1 MHLCKA
7 TSFAGSPDM
16 GCQRLFFMIKE
27 VLMFE
32 SKKSL
37 SLLIL
42 VLFMAG
48 AGCAVATEKAAVKF
62 EPAET
67 AAKSE
72 PAKATTKP
80 AEPANVI
87 SVKGKVKGIS
97 LTAHTIAVD
106 VKNQGFLVFR
116 LNERT
121 MYKNAKSAEDIKAGE
136 SVTVSYKPIGADN
149 VAYVVKKNLVKL
161 PDGVTE
167 ISTEDV
173 LSLVNSQKGDYLLID
188 ARPVVKYKEEHIP
201 SSVSIPF
208 TQLKKEGKGLLPA
221 DKDRPL
227 IFYCGG
233 PT

>member
-1 MHLCKA
+1 MMFKIGKA
-7 TSFAGSPDM
+7 
-16 GCQRLFFMIKE
+16 I
-27 VLMFE
+27 
-32 SKKSL
+32 
-37 SLLIL
+37 SLLTL
-42 VLFMAG
+42 TLFVAG
-48 AGCAVATEKAAVKF
+48 AGCVAATEKAAVKS
-62 EPAET
+62 EPVKT

-72 PAKATTKP
+72 SAKTAAKP

-87 SVKGKVKGIS
+87 SAKGKVRGIS

-106 VKNQGFLVFR
+106 VKNQGFLVFK

-121 MYKNAKSAEDIKAGE
+121 MYKNAKSAEDIKVGE

-149 VAYVVKKNLVKL
+149 VAYVIKKNLVKL
-161 PDGVTE
+161 PEGVTE
-167 ISTEDV
+167 ISTQE
-173 LSLVNSQKGDYLLID
+173 LANSQKGDYLLID

-208 TQLKKEGKGLLPA
+208 TRLKKEGKSLLPD
-221 DKDRPL
+221 DKNGAL

>member
-1 MHLCKA
+1 
-7 TSFAGSPDM
+7 
-16 GCQRLFFMIKE
+16 MIKE
-27 VLMFE
+27 VPMFK
-32 SKKSL
+32 SKKVL

-42 VLFMAG
+42 ILFMAG

-62 EPAET
+62 EPVKT

-72 PAKATTKP
+72 PAKTATRP
-80 AEPANVI
+80 VEPANVI

-97 LTAHTIAVD
+97 LNAHTIAVD
-106 VKNQGFLVFR
+106 VKNQGFLVFK

-149 VAYVVKKNLVKL
+149 VAYVIRKNLVKL

-167 ISTEDV
+167 ISTQEL

-188 ARPVVKYKEEHIP
+188 ARPAIKYKEEHIP
-201 SSVSIPF
+201 SCVSIPF
-208 TQLKKEGKGLLPA
+208 TKLKKEGKGLLPA
-221 DKDRPL
+221 DKDRLL